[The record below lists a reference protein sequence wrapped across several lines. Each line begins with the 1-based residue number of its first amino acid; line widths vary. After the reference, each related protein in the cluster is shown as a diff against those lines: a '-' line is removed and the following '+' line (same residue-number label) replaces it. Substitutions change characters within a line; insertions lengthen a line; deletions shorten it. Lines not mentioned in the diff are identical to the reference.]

1 LMAGVQKDSGYQA
14 FWEDVG
20 TGFPSLKGAASTRY
34 YFECERIL
42 CEQFLPSMKDL
53 LVLKTDLWDEAK
65 NSEILLWMAE
75 KGARPAGIDL
85 SFEVVRQA
93 ERVLSAFRPVLA
105 VADVRSLPFPA
116 NSFDLI
122 YSMGTIEHFEDSA
135 AAVREFFRVL
145 RPSGIAIVGVP
156 NKLDPFMRPMLVSL
170 WNAFGAYPYGMEKS
184 FTSRGL
190 RRLLE
195 SAGFRSIGQS
205 GILFMPGWLRVM
217 DLWCHVHTPQLAR
230 LTGWLVSPFAW
241 AYRSIPSL
249 RRHGYL
255 IAWAVSKPAG
265 PAGIGALQDSQAG
278 NAPGPP

>member
-1 LMAGVQKDSGYQA
+1 MAGGQKDSAYRA

-20 TGFPSLKGAASTRY
+20 TDFPSLKGAASTSY

-42 CEQFLPSMKDL
+42 CEQFFPPLKGL
-53 LVLKTDLWDEAK
+53 LVLKSDLWDEAK

-75 KGARPAGIDL
+75 QGARPAGIDL

-93 ERVLSAFRPVLA
+93 ERLLSGSRPALA

-116 NSFDLI
+116 NSFDLL
-122 YSMGTIEHFEDSA
+122 YSMGTIEHFTDSA

-156 NKLDPFMRPMLVSL
+156 NRLDPFLRPLLVHL

-195 SAGFRSIGQS
+195 SAGFHAIGES
-205 GILFMPGWLRVM
+205 GIVFMPGWLRIL
-217 DLWCHVHTPQLAR
+217 DLWCHVHAPRLAW
-230 LTGWLVSPFAW
+230 LTAWLISPFAR
-241 AYRSIPSL
+241 AYRRFPAL

-255 IAWAVSKPAG
+255 IAWAVTKPAE
-265 PAGIGALQDSQAG
+265 
-278 NAPGPP
+278 PPVS